1 MCVGCVCSIWP
12 AVHKDDVLSFCFAC
26 VCVAR
31 IVQNGSTSLH
41 QASAN
46 GHDKVAGLL
55 LQNGADVNAADKV
68 STKKR
73 GGSLEW
79 QRIRERK

>member
-1 MCVGCVCSIWP
+1 MFVGYVCGVWS
-12 AVHKDDVLSFCFAC
+12 AVHKDDVSSLFYTC
-26 VCVAR
+26 VCVASSE
-31 IVQNGSTSLH
+31 QDGWTSLSL
-41 QASAN
+41 ASKN

-55 LQNGADVNAADKV
+55 LQNGADVNAANKV

-73 GGSLEW
+73 GGWLIW

>member
-1 MCVGCVCSIWP
+1 M
-12 AVHKDDVLSFCFAC
+12 
-26 VCVAR
+26 
-31 IVQNGSTSLH
+31 QNGYTSLIL
-41 QASAN
+41 ASEE

-73 GGSLEW
+73 GGWLIW